1 MSITRDVVLKT
12 AALAHL
18 DFPHEDVDHFAA
30 QMSEILDYMDQLG
43 ELDTADVPPMSHST
57 ISEHV
62 ERTWR
67 HDIVRPSLGSA
78 TATANA
84 PEGFHGYFKVPSV
97 ITRATGEPEES

>member
-18 DFPHEDVDHFAA
+18 EMPSEDADRLVV
-30 QMSEILDYMDQLG
+30 QLSEILDYMDLLG
-43 ELDTADVPPMSHST
+43 ELDTSEVPPMSHST
-57 ISEHV
+57 VSEHV

-67 HDIVRPSLGSA
+67 EDVVQPSLGAA
-78 TATANA
+78 TAIANA

-97 ITRATGEPEES
+97 ITRATGDPQES